1 MSNIPGICSF
11 VLRLFYHPAN
21 SISMKK
27 ISLFLLA
34 CLLVLLLWNWSLIGY
49 GVAQGIGQ
57 MRIVWGARPIAEV
70 LEDPAFPDSLKDK
83 LRIVHQVRAF
93 AIDSLGLNDT
103 ENYTTVFD
111 QKGNELMWVVTASE
125 PFRLKAKTWHFPVVG
140 EVPYKGYFD
149 REKALAEVKALQDA
163 NWDVGL
169 RNPGGWSTLGWFTD
183 PILSGMLEKGEG
195 DLASLIIHEM
205 VHATIFVKDSVSF
218 NENLA
223 TFIADSSAFAF
234 LAWKYGKTSP
244 AYNTYRE
251 EVIDHQRYSR
261 HVLRGALAL
270 DSLYNGMDS
279 EEPIEDR
286 RKRKEQV
293 IARIIETMDT
303 LTLYR
308 YKIPRERFRQKPPN
322 NDYFLNYLRYESR
335 QSDFKSELQNQY
347 NGHWREMIRDYRRRF
362 PFL

>member
-1 MSNIPGICSF
+1 
-11 VLRLFYHPAN
+11 
-21 SISMKK
+21 MKK
-27 ISLFLLA
+27 ILLFLLTF
-34 CLLVLLLWNWSLIGY
+34 LLALLLWNWHLINY
-49 GVAQGIGQ
+49 GIAQGIGQ
-57 MRIVWGARPIAEV
+57 MRIIWEARPIAEV

-83 LRIVHQVRAF
+83 LQIVHQIRAF

-103 ENYTTVFD
+103 ENYKTVFD
-111 QKGNELMWVVTASE
+111 QKGKELMWVVTASE
-125 PFRLKAKTWHFPVVG
+125 RFRLKPKTWHFPVVG
-140 EVPYKGYFD
+140 KVPYKGYFNPN
-149 REKALAEVKALQDA
+149 KALAEAKALQEA
-163 NWDVGL
+163 GWDVGL

-205 VHATIFVKDSVSF
+205 VHSTIFIKDSVSF

-244 AYNTYRE
+244 EYNAYRE
-251 EVIDHQRYSR
+251 EVIDHQRYTR

-270 DSLYNGMDS
+270 DSLYAAMANA
-279 EEPIEDR
+279 ETAED
-286 RKRKEQV
+286 KLNRKEQM
-293 IARIIETMDT
+293 IAQIVETMDT

-308 YKIPRERFRQKPPN
+308 YKIPRERFRQKQPN
-322 NDYFLNYLRYESR
+322 NDYFMNYLRYESR
-335 QSDFKSELQNQY
+335 QSDFKRELQSTY
-347 NGHWREMIRDYRRRF
+347 HGHWREMIRDYKRRF